1 MEGGGSGGVG
11 ETFRNYSKAAL
22 QKKGALLLCVFRGRF
37 SEGINFSD
45 ELARAVVVVG
55 VPFPSMGKYFKAK
68 ERACIACIAYMES
81 TVVDISMH
89 RVYGKFCS

>member
-1 MEGGGSGGVG
+1 MG

-55 VPFPSMGKYFKAK
+55 VPFPSMGKYFK
-68 ERACIACIAYMES
+68 RRSGTRME
-81 TVVDISMH
+81 H
-89 RVYGKFCS
+89 CSYRHSDFYQLITL